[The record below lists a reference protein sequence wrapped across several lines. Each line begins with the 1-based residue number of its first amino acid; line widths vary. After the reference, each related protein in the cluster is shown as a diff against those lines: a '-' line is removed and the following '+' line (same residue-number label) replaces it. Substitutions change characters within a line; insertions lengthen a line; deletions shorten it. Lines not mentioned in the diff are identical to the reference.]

1 MAVMIQPGSGLRLT
15 VTDEQVAFWEE
26 RGYRLEAVREP
37 ARKSPARKA
46 PAKKAPAVKK

>member
-1 MAVMIQPGSGLRLT
+1 MAVVIQPGSGLKLT

-37 ARKSPARKA
+37 ARKAPARKA
-46 PAKKAPAVKK
+46 PVKKAPAVKK